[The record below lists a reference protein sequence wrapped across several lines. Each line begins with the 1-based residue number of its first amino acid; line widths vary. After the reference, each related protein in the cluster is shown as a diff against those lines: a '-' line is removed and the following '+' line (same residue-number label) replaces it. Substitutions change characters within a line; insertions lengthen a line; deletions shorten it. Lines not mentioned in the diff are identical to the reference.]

1 MWRVTP
7 RMKRA
12 GEMPSDSYL
21 KTATTTQLFDTRI
34 LHNILLCS
42 SQVVSVLKEDV

>member
-21 KTATTTQLFDTRI
+21 KTATTHLFDARI